1 MKHLFNNISEEEKNR
16 IREQHTGGMKI
27 AIDNFKKL
35 VETKLGDAKPFINE
49 ANMETCEQCGN
60 ELTEGGECM
69 ECGTMYEEEM
79 MEQDNDYYIN
89 KELVIKGLS
98 PQEGEQRTIYVKTKP
113 GIYTKDNETK
123 PGIYAEFSYS
133 ENDKRGYYQR
143 LGQEVKF
150 SCDQNYVNIPPIQDV
165 QFSGFDAGIKF
176 AGKLSNED
184 NNWVQGFCKSE
195 KYTGPTENEISPKI
209 EVFTTLNNAGSN
221 NPSYIVDGMDIIKD
235 GAVKDSSIPNLKTV
249 EVNAESKKTGNNV
262 KITLMLY
269 CDGTQKKFYI
279 GNRSKDMFNLFLKD
293 EDKRG
298 IDNLMKKYFCKKK

>member
-1 MKHLFNNISEEEKNR
+1 MGQRLIISEVERNQINKMY
-16 IREQHTGGMKI
+16 G
-27 AIDNFKKL
+27 L
-35 VETKLGDAKPFINE
+35 VN
-49 ANMETCEQCGN
+49 
-60 ELTEGGECM
+60 
-69 ECGTMYEEEM
+69 
-79 MEQDNDYYIN
+79 EQDNDYYIN
-89 KELVIKGLS
+89 KKLVITSDFSWNKDES
-98 PQEGEQRTIYVKTKP
+98 RTIYVKTKP

-133 ENDKRGYYQR
+133 ANDKRGYYER
-143 LGQEVKF
+143 LGQEVQF
-150 SCDQNYVNIPPIQDV
+150 SCDQNYVNIPPITGLNNPPGADE
-165 QFSGFDAGIKF
+165 KF
-176 AGKLSNED
+176 AGVLANED

-209 EVFTTLNNAGSN
+209 EVFTTLSNAGSN

-249 EVNAESKKTGNNV
+249 EVDAKNKNNADV

-279 GNRSKDMFNLFLKD
+279 GNRSQDTFNLYLKD
-293 EDKRG
+293 KDKRD

>member
-1 MKHLFNNISEEEKNR
+1 MGQRLIISEEERSQINKMY
-16 IREQHTGGMKI
+16 G
-27 AIDNFKKL
+27 L
-35 VETKLGDAKPFINE
+35 VN
-49 ANMETCEQCGN
+49 
-60 ELTEGGECM
+60 
-69 ECGTMYEEEM
+69 
-79 MEQDNDYYIN
+79 EQDNDYYIN
-89 KELVIKGLS
+89 KKLVITSEFDSNKGES
-98 PQEGEQRTIYVKTKP
+98 RTIYVKTKP
-113 GIYTKDNETK
+113 GIYTKDNKTK

-133 ENDKRGYYQR
+133 ENDKRGYYER
-143 LGQEVKF
+143 LGQEVQF
-150 SCDQNYVNIPPIQDV
+150 SCGQNYVNIPPIN
-165 QFSGFDAGIKF
+165 GLNNPPDADEKF

-209 EVFTTLNNAGSN
+209 EVFTTLSNAGSN

-235 GAVKDSSIPNLKTV
+235 GAVKNTPLPNLKTV

-279 GNRSKDMFNLFLKD
+279 GNRSQDTFNLYLKD
-293 EDKRG
+293 KDKRD

>member
-1 MKHLFNNISEEEKNR
+1 MGQRLIISEVERNQINKMY
-16 IREQHTGGMKI
+16 G
-27 AIDNFKKL
+27 L
-35 VETKLGDAKPFINE
+35 VN
-49 ANMETCEQCGN
+49 
-60 ELTEGGECM
+60 
-69 ECGTMYEEEM
+69 
-79 MEQDNDYYIN
+79 EQDNDYYIN
-89 KELVIKGLS
+89 KKLVITSDFSWNKDES
-98 PQEGEQRTIYVKTKP
+98 RTIYVKTKP

-133 ENDKRGYYQR
+133 ANDKRGYYER
-143 LGQEVKF
+143 LGQEVQF

-176 AGKLSNED
+176 AGVLSNED
-184 NNWVQGFCKSE
+184 NNWVQQYCKRE

-209 EVFTTLNNAGSN
+209 EVFTSLNNAGSN

-249 EVNAESKKTGNNV
+249 EVDAKNKNNADV

-279 GNRSKDMFNLFLKD
+279 GNRSQDTFNLFLKD
-293 EDKRG
+293 KDKRD